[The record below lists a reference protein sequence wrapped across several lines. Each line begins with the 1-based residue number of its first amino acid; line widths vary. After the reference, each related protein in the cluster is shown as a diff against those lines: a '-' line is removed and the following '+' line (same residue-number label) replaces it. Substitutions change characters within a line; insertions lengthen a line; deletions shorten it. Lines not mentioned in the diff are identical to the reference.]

1 MARPKKGAEPRQSSN
16 GTAGETVSG
25 YFRRIFAENPKLLK
39 TRSNE
44 EILNRWLSDHP
55 GHDEVPTN
63 VKQGLSNVKSI
74 LRSKR
79 RRGRRKPQDG
89 QDVNQEAVATA
100 KPARAISRGL
110 EKLEESIDDCLWQ
123 ARDLDAE
130 GLASVVQLLRRA
142 RNEVV
147 WKLGQ

>member
-1 MARPKKGAEPRQSSN
+1 MPRPKK
-16 GTAGETVSG
+16 TAANNQPGNGETVSG
-25 YFRRIFAENPKLLK
+25 YFRKIFAENPKLLK

-44 EILNRWLSDHP
+44 EILKRWLTDHP
-55 GHDEVPTN
+55 GHKEVPTN
-63 VKQGLSNVKSI
+63 VKQGLANVKSV

-79 RRGRRKPQDG
+79 RRQGQKPQDG
-89 QDVNQEAVATA
+89 QDAGQESVAAV
-100 KPARAISRGL
+100 KPARAVSGGL
-110 EKLEESIDDCLWQ
+110 ERLEESIDDCLWQ
-123 ARDLDAE
+123 ARDLDTE